1 MTTSR
6 KSYAL
11 RGLRLLLVLAF
22 VFSTVP
28 AMAQSGTNCSAQYT
42 VVAGDTLYGI
52 AANYNVV
59 MEDLARANNLTAPYV
74 LTIGDVLCIPSG
86 TSSGATGTSTPAS
99 TSKDPTIVVTRT
111 KTGLTVSLTN
121 YNPRNIYYVRAG
133 HLGLKTHE
141 WTRLGLLYVNKDG
154 VGSAT
159 FTLPENLRES
169 NLLHVCLKNART
181 NGLVCVLS
189 RTPNPDFE

>member
-22 VFSTVP
+22 VFSAVP
-28 AMAQSGTNCSAQYT
+28 AMAQTGTNCSAQYT

-59 MEDLARANNLTAPYV
+59 MEDLATANNLTAPYV

-86 TSSGATGTSTPAS
+86 GTTGASGTSTPATNS
-99 TSKDPTIVVTRT
+99 TDPSLVVTRT
-111 KTGLTVSLTN
+111 RTGLVIDLAN
-121 YNPRNIYYVRAG
+121 YTPRNIYYVRVG
-133 HLGLKTHE
+133 HTGLRTHE

-159 FTLPENLRES
+159 FTLPERLRES

-189 RTPNPDFE
+189 RTANPSSE